1 MGSPWFFV
9 FVAANG
15 PGRDGELSRLCHRNV
30 TAQDYVL
37 PAVLREPAMRVR
49 DLLLL
54 TTRALRS
61 MAVAWIA
68 LCLAWAHVV
77 QA

>member
-1 MGSPWFFV
+1 
-9 FVAANG
+9 
-15 PGRDGELSRLCHRNV
+15 
-30 TAQDYVL
+30 
-37 PAVLREPAMRVR
+37 MRVR